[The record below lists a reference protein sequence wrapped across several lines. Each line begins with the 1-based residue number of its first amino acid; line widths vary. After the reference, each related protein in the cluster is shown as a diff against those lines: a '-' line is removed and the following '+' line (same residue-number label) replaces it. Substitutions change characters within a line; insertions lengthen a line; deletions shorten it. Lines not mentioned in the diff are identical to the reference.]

1 MELLTSKTPDL
12 EEKLKCALCVVER
25 DGIDGEIKVAR
36 EAFNWTYHLL
46 HLMRAKSRN
55 FFPYGKQI
63 ESLAGELLLFNKL
76 VDDDEPELRDAVEV
90 LVGALRGLEKENFQF
105 ASKKVPLTHL
115 SPAQLRVIMRG
126 EHASQPSTI
135 RVLEEKGFVTSMA
148 GRVSLT
154 DEARDYA
161 WRGLDHGTFKMLAGN
176 DALDVRLIQSDLDLL
191 ELMMS
196 RGEVDQDV
204 SIYVYRGHTP
214 MVVRNGDGQKPL
226 AYLHRYYLW
235 QIEVD
240 RTRGEF
246 LERVSF
252 VSGKGSYGY
261 KIKKDA
267 LA

>member
-1 MELLTSKTPDL
+1 MP
-12 EEKLKCALCVVER
+12 
-25 DGIDGEIKVAR
+25 
-36 EAFNWTYHLL
+36 
-46 HLMRAKSRN
+46 
-55 FFPYGKQI
+55 P
-63 ESLAGELLLFNKL
+63 
-76 VDDDEPELRDAVEV
+76 
-90 LVGALRGLEKENFQF
+90 
-105 ASKKVPLTHL
+105 L
-115 SPAQLRVIMRG
+115 SPAQKRVIMSG
-126 EHASQPSTI
+126 HYASQPSTI
-135 RVLEEKGFVTSMA
+135 RVLMEKGFVTSVA

-176 DALDVRLIQSDLDLL
+176 NALDARLIQSDLDLL

-196 RGEVDQDV
+196 HGEVDQDV

-246 LERVSF
+246 LERVNI

-261 KIKKDA
+261 KIRKDA